1 MEGIAPPLF
10 QLPLAASPSSSS
22 SSSSYSI
29 PTLPIFSKQ
38 HHFPLSLHCHHR
50 FRRTTRSP
58 VVVLVGSNEETT
70 TQEDE
75 QLEYEEPDPQDLE
88 NVRQIKRVLE
98 LLRKNRDMIFN
109 EVKLTIMIED
119 PREVERRRL
128 LGIEDVDT
136 PTRED
141 LAAVLEEGW
150 YIDEFWHDTSWE
162 DSCLKDMFLERYR
175 IVVDKNA
182 SFASYMDHG
191 RSWNRQCTRSPQD
204 WELESV
210 QNFFE
215 LLYSNV
221 PSGQGMDQICWRPS
235 REGKFDCLRC
245 FTVGKGNSILIEALK
260 FGRRFVMWVNQG
272 KVPKDRVALQILAE
286 EMIQWPNLEVEVT
299 KKKPGKSLYA
309 KATDTGIDPKEAA
322 KRLNWDSAA
331 EIEASDVSDDS
342 EVPSAL
348 GYGALY
354 LVTAFPVIIDPMMF
368 TTELKVDV
376 HMAAEQ
382 HPHYLNFSTTKGG
395 AQEAAEFYDE
405 VEVEVDADMSHDLPY
420 EYEFLPLEKPK
431 ILVEKQI
438 SVDPISLQGSSM
450 GKASFK
456 LMLPP
461 LPPAKTNNLA
471 RQHSAAADDQLALKR
486 EMYLQRSKSC
496 SEGRARASTDDFD
509 LWMTKP
515 NSFEYDKQH
524 ESSFSKTEVNIDSH
538 KNTRSMDAVD
548 EEFKCGALCLFLPG
562 FGKGK
567 PVRPKKEEVEVE
579 HVISRTVSLEKFECG
594 SWASS
599 AITHDSEDDSK
610 SLYFDLPLELIRTSV
625 NDAHSPVTAAFIFD
639 NDRKGVLKSGSTRS
653 TAKKSDESPRH
664 VRFST
669 SSPIS
674 YSTSPASCIT
684 PRLRKAREEFN
695 AFLEAQG
702 A

>member
-1 MEGIAPPLF
+1 MA
-10 QLPLAASPSSSS
+10 LP
-22 SSSSYSI
+22 
-29 PTLPIFSKQ
+29 
-38 HHFPLSLHCHHR
+38 
-50 FRRTTRSP
+50 
-58 VVVLVGSNEETT
+58 VSNA
-70 TQEDE
+70 
-75 QLEYEEPDPQDLE
+75 
-88 NVRQIKRVLE
+88 V
-98 LLRKNRDMIFN
+98 
-109 EVKLTIMIED
+109 
-119 PREVERRRL
+119 
-128 LGIEDVDT
+128 T
-136 PTRED
+136 PTTKHRS
-141 LAAVLEEGW
+141 
-150 YIDEFWHDTSWE
+150 HDV
-162 DSCLKDMFLERYR
+162 Y
-175 IVVDKNA
+175 
-182 SFASYMDHG
+182 
-191 RSWNRQCTRSPQD
+191 NR
-204 WELESV
+204 
-210 QNFFE
+210 
-215 LLYSNV
+215 
-221 PSGQGMDQICWRPS
+221 
-235 REGKFDCLRC
+235 
-245 FTVGKGNSILIEALK
+245 
-260 FGRRFVMWVNQG
+260 
-272 KVPKDRVALQILAE
+272 
-286 EMIQWPNLEVEVT
+286 VE
-299 KKKPGKSLYA
+299 
-309 KATDTGIDPKEAA
+309 
-322 KRLNWDSAA
+322 
-331 EIEASDVSDDS
+331 
-342 EVPSAL
+342 
-348 GYGALY
+348 
-354 LVTAFPVIIDPMMF
+354 
-368 TTELKVDV
+368 VDV

-382 HPHYLNFSTTKGG
+382 HPHYLDFSTTKGG
-395 AQEAAEFYDE
+395 AQVADEFYDE

-461 LPPAKTNNLA
+461 LPPAKTKFLSCSLPNSANSSPRFSSALLKKKSREESKPNPRQVSNLA

-524 ESSFSKTEVNIDSH
+524 ESSFSKTEVNIDIH

-548 EEFKCGALCLFLPG
+548 EEFKCAALCLFLPG

-599 AITHDSEDDSK
+599 AITHDSEDYSK

-653 TAKKSDESPRH
+653 TAKKSYELPRH

-669 SSPIS
+669 SSPRS